1 MRLEV
6 LLKAQQ
12 LVQVMQTRPQLLL
25 RRMVAALPERLQMF
39 RAHIKVAAKPIG
51 FCHQNL
57 S

>member
-12 LVQVMQTRPQLLL
+12 LVQVMQTQPRLLL
-25 RRMVAALPERLQMF
+25 RRMVAALQVKLRLF

-51 FCHQNL
+51 FCHHNL

>member
-12 LVQVMQTRPQLLL
+12 LVQVMRTRPRLLL
-25 RRMVAALPERLQMF
+25 RRMVAALQVKLRLF

-51 FCHQNL
+51 FCHHNL